1 MIENTELQE
10 LAHALELDEGF
21 ALHFVVCNTP
31 ALYPALLQSVR
42 ATCQSPIYPFTIPRD
57 LDTLIDVWL
66 SEQVHDLP
74 SNAVIFLYGLAD
86 LLAAPKQDEAGYLKR
101 HNILQQLNWQRNA
114 YQRLQRPVVI
124 WVRSEA
130 MRLIALYASD
140 FYDWRTG
147 VFEYHPPLEQRHEVV
162 QQSVASFDS
171 NWNSSFGLS
180 LVEKQRWLGVL
191 QGLID
196 ELATATTPAEQ
207 QMLAKL
213 LNDQGGLYL
222 SVGEFELAKPCFKK
236 ALAIREHILGKQHL
250 DYATSL
256 NDLAALHRTQGQYD
270 QTLPLYQEALKIREH
285 VLGSQHP
292 DTAQSLNNLA
302 LLYYFQGQ
310 YEQALPLYQEALKI
324 REQVLGKQHPDYAQS
339 LNNLALLYYSQGQ
352 YDQSLPLYQEASKIY
367 KHILKQHPY
376 YATTLNNLAVLYES
390 QGQYEQALPLYQEAL
405 RILTH
410 ALGEQHPD
418 TKIVKENYERCLN
431 RNSYNSLN

>member
-10 LAHALELDEGF
+10 LAHALELGEGF

-162 QQSVASFDS
+162 QQNLVGFNREWSALH
-171 NWNSSFGLS
+171 GLS
-180 LVEKQRWLGVL
+180 LVEKQRWLGTL

-213 LNDQGGLYL
+213 LNDQGELYL
-222 SVGEFELAKPCFKK
+222 SLGEYELAKPCYEK
-236 ALAIREHILGKQHL
+236 ALIIRERIFGRNHQ
-250 DYATSL
+250 DVA
-256 NDLAALHRTQGQYD
+256 
-270 QTLPLYQEALKIREH
+270 E
-285 VLGSQHP
+285 V
-292 DTAQSLNNLA
+292 LNNLA
-302 LLYYFQGQ
+302 L
-310 YEQALPLYQEALKI
+310 
-324 REQVLGKQHPDYAQS
+324 
-339 LNNLALLYYSQGQ
+339 
-352 YDQSLPLYQEASKIY
+352 
-367 KHILKQHPY
+367 
-376 YATTLNNLAVLYES
+376 LYES

-410 ALGEQHPD
+410 ALGEQHPH
-418 TKIVKENYERCLN
+418 TKLVKRNYERCLN
-431 RNSYNSLN
+431 RNSHNSLN